1 MMVPVSAKILLFATL
16 RKKYGAKSLTVKCDG
31 SARNLIKNASKILG
45 SSFLDDVLDS
55 EHDKI
60 RRDIIF
66 MINGRNIKDLK
77 GKIEIKDG
85 DEIAIFPP
93 LAGG

>member
-1 MMVPVSAKILLFATL
+1 MAMSVSAKILLFATL

-31 SARNLIKNASKILG
+31 SVRNLIENTSKILG
-45 SSFLDDVLDS
+45 SSFLDDVFDRS
-55 EHDKI
+55 HCKV

-77 GKIEIKDG
+77 GKIEIKDE

>member
-1 MMVPVSAKILLFATL
+1 MSISAKILLFATL

-31 SARNLIKNASKILG
+31 SVRNLIENASKILG
-45 SSFLDDVLDS
+45 SSFLDDVFDKG
-55 EHDKI
+55 HDKI
-60 RRDIIF
+60 RGDIIF

-77 GKIEIKDG
+77 GEIEIKDG

>member
-1 MMVPVSAKILLFATL
+1 MSISAKILLFATL
-16 RKKYGAKSLTVKCDG
+16 RKKYGAKSLNVKCDG
-31 SARNLIKNASKILG
+31 SVRNLIENASKILG
-45 SSFLDDVLDS
+45 SSFLDDVFDKG
-55 EHDKI
+55 HDK
-60 RRDIIF
+60 RRGDMIF

>member
-16 RKKYGAKSLTVKCDG
+16 RKKYGKSLTVKCDG
-31 SARNLIKNASKILG
+31 SVRNLIENASKILG
-45 SSFLDDVLDS
+45 SSFLDDVF
-55 EHDKI
+55 DKGRDEI
-60 RRDIIF
+60 RGDIIF

-77 GKIEIKDG
+77 GKIAIKDG